1 MPLYSV
7 CDVDSFKFELKFRTE
22 PTKQNINFNSLV
34 LPVYFKPLTTF
45 LSTCFDRELQ
55 VNGVVDRAYNKVALV

>member
-7 CDVDSFKFELKFRTE
+7 CDVDFFKFELKFRTE
-22 PTKQNINFNSLV
+22 PTKRYINFNPLV
-34 LPVYFKPLTTF
+34 LPVYFKPLATF
-45 LSTCFDRELQ
+45 LPTSFDRELQ